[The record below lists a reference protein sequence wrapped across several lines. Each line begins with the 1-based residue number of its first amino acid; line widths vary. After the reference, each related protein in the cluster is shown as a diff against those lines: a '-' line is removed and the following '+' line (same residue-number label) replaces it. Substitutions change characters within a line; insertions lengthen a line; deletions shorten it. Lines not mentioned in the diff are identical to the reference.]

1 MSRVAKR
8 TIALNR
14 LILSVR
20 VRNLNNAV
28 KGKES
33 TAEEAQSNPQ

>member
-1 MSRVAKR
+1 MSCVAKG
-8 TIALNR
+8 TIGLDR

-20 VRNLNNAV
+20 VRNLNNAG

-33 TAEEAQSNPQ
+33 TAEEAQSNQQ